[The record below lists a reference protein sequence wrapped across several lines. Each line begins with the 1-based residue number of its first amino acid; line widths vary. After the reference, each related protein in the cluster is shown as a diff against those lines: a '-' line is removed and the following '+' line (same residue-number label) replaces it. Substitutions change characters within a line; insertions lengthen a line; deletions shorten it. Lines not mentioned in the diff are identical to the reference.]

1 MKQLIMI
8 AITATALLVPA
19 VVAEK
24 SLKLTD
30 LPPAVQK
37 AVQEQTKGA
46 EIKNIV
52 KEVEKGKTMYEVET
66 VVSGRTRDMMFDTA
80 GAMTN
85 CEEAVGLDSIPAP
98 AKAAIEKKAAG
109 GKITKVEKVTEG
121 KVVSYEAVID
131 KKGKTSEFAV
141 KPDGSVKK

>member
-1 MKQLIMI
+1 MKHLPVI
-8 AITATALLVPA
+8 AAAVLLVPA
-19 VVAEK
+19 FAADK
-24 SLKLTD
+24 PLQIKN

-66 VVSGRTRDMMFDTA
+66 VVNGKTRDMVFDAA

-85 CEEAVGLDSIPAP
+85 CEEEMTLDTIPAA
-98 AKAAIEKKAAG
+98 AKAAIEKKAVG

-131 KKGKTSEFAV
+131 KKGKSSEVAV
-141 KPDGSVKK
+141 KADGSTAKK